1 MESLSLKKSVSLMF
15 SRLMN
20 RCVFSSLSVV
30 AVSFGLFSCGGGSDS
45 GDGDSLPDATM
56 LDLSASLTSPTAAS
70 PWPLILKLVGNGS
83 DLPGVSINAASS
95 NESSPLNVASVVYRR
110 TGRTAIL
117 RGNFTVASGQ
127 WTEPGPVIVTNRDK
141 IFVNANISFAS
152 DRADEN
158 CGGSFTGSI
167 SYEIPG
173 DDDEESIIYS
183 ATEGMVSYTV
193 TRS

>member
-1 MESLSLKKSVSLMF
+1 MF

-20 RCVFSSLSVV
+20 RCVFSSLSVA

-56 LDLSASLTSPTAAS
+56 LDLSASLTSPAAAS

-95 NESSPLNVASVVYRR
+95 NESSPLNNDTPVVYRR

-117 RGNFTVASGQ
+117 RGSFTVVSGQ
-127 WTEPGPVIVTNRDK
+127 WTAPGPVIVTNIDK
-141 IFVNANISFAS
+141 VFVDANISFAS

-158 CGGSFTGSI
+158 CGGSFTGSV

-173 DDDEESIIYS
+173 DHGEGSIIYS